1 MNHSTFAHMRAL
13 GFLSVL
19 MAATLVAVGQNTAR
33 ETRNLSLEECIR
45 IALEHNLEVQV
56 RKYDPQLANFALG
69 GTYGA
74 YDPELTASIEH
85 SFNQSPGGIDSE
97 GRPFAGRELE
107 GDSYRA
113 GLGGILPWGLNYSLG
128 MGMTEQNTSTPGRP
142 ATGAPQIVE
151 NRFFDTSTSNDV
163 VLLTTN
169 YPVAIPAFT
178 DKNVSGQLGLFTLR
192 QPLLR
197 NFWTDNTRLQIFLN
211 KHNVRISELDLQQQV
226 IDTVTAVEL
235 AYFNLIFSQES
246 VVVQQKALELAE
258 RLLAENRKRVEV
270 GALAPLDE
278 KQAEAQAAGSRAE
291 LLAAQG
297 NEDTQQRVL
306 KALLSD
312 DYAQWFKVYIQP
324 LDPMVAV
331 PEKFDIQDSWRRGM
345 TLRTDLQVQKIALEK
360 QGYIVKYQKNQIYPQ
375 LDVVGSYGYS
385 ASAPQWG
392 DAMDQFGG
400 RDNPFW
406 SVGGQ
411 MSIPLGNRS
420 ARYNYKTAKANQE
433 RINLQL
439 KQMQQ
444 RIMILIE
451 DSIAT
456 AQTAFQRVKA
466 TREARSFAA
475 AALEA
480 EQKKLESGKSTS
492 FEVLRLQRD
501 LTSAASAEIRALA
514 DYNVA
519 LALLAQTEGSTLE
532 RRHVNMTFQ

>member
-1 MNHSTFAHMRAL
+1 MNHSTYSYMRAL

-19 MAATLVAVGQNTAR
+19 VAATLVAMGQNTAP
-33 ETRNLSLEECIR
+33 ETRKLSLEDCIR
-45 IALEHNLEVQV
+45 TALEHNLEVQV
-56 RKYDPQLANFALG
+56 RKYDPQLANYALG

-74 YDPELTASIEH
+74 YDPEFQLSMEH
-85 SFNQSPGGIDSE
+85 SFNQSPGGVDDQ
-97 GRPFAGRELE
+97 GRPYAGRELE
-107 GDSYRA
+107 GDSYRT
-113 GLGGILPWGLNYSLG
+113 GIGGVLPWGLNYSLG
-128 MGMTEQNTSTPGRP
+128 MGMSDQTISTPGRP
-142 ATGAPQIVE
+142 ATGQPQIIE
-151 NRFFDTSTSNDV
+151 NTFFDTSTSNNV
-163 VLLTTN
+163 TLLTTN
-169 YPVAIPAFT
+169 YPIAIPAIT
-178 DKNVSGQLGLFTLR
+178 DNTVSGQLGLFSMR

-197 NFWTDNTRLQIFLN
+197 NFWTDNTRLQITLN
-211 KHNVRISELDLQQQV
+211 KQNIRLSELDLQQQV

-235 AYFNLIFSQES
+235 AYFNLIFAQES
-246 VVVQQKALELAE
+246 VTVQQKALELAE

-278 KQAEAQAAGSRAE
+278 KQAEAQAAASRAD
-291 LLAAQG
+291 LLDAEG

-312 DYAQWFKVYIQP
+312 DYSQWFKVKIQP
-324 LDPMVAV
+324 GDPMVAL

-345 TLRTDLQVQKIALEK
+345 TLRPDLQQQKIALEK
-360 QGYIVKYQKNQIYPQ
+360 QGYIVKFQKNQLYPQ

-392 DAMDQFGG
+392 DAMDQFSG

-406 SVGGQ
+406 TVGGQ

-420 ARYNYKTAKANQE
+420 ARYNYKTAKATQE

-439 KQMQQ
+439 KQLQQ

-456 AQTAFQRVKA
+456 AQVAFQRVKA

-475 AALEA
+475 AALDA

-501 LTSAASAEIRALA
+501 LTTAASSEIRALA

-519 LALLAQTEGSTLE
+519 LARLAQTEGSTLE
-532 RRHVNMTFQ
+532 RRRVNMSFQ